1 MVNDF
6 VSMYRYLLCQ
16 MILTVF
22 CLVVKTE
29 QFGGSTFVPSH
40 TVTKSSVRRYVVYFL
55 VVLATVKIN
64 YH

>member
-1 MVNDF
+1 
-6 VSMYRYLLCQ
+6 